1 MVVAIEL
8 LPYPITIA
16 EGALESVGDTA
27 HEAAPA
33 NRVVV
38 ITDTNVSEHYAP
50 TVSRSI
56 NRRRDRDDTI
66 VISIPPGEL
75 LKTRETWSALTDQ
88 LLEHRLGRDTT
99 IVALGG
105 GVVGDLAGFVAAT
118 YMRGIPFVQVPTTLL
133 AMVDASV
140 GGKTG
145 VDTKYG
151 KNLVGAFHPPAA
163 VIIDP
168 AVLRTL
174 HDRDIR
180 AGMAEVIKHGVVAD
194 ATYFDHVSA
203 FVRRLNNGLRDW
215 SQFVPLIQRSVEIKA
230 GIVARDERESGLR
243 KVLNFGHT
251 IGHALEALDG
261 YANPHGWAVA
271 QGMVIEAT
279 IAERIGVA
287 ERGTARTI
295 EEIVRDMSL
304 PLLVTQGIKPEI
316 PEKLIDLT
324 YADKKA
330 RGGRVEY
337 ALPARI
343 GEMAGVDRGYGIPVD
358 DDVVREVLS
367 S

>member
-1 MVVAIEL
+1 MVE

-16 EGALESVGDTA
+16 EGALESVGAVVHDV
-27 HEAAPA
+27 APH

-38 ITDTNVSEHYAP
+38 VTDTNVGGHYAKP
-50 TVSRSI
+50 VTASI
-56 NRRRDRDDTI
+56 DRHRERGD
-66 VISIPPGEL
+66 VILLSIPPGEI

-105 GVVGDLAGFVAAT
+105 GVIGDLAGFVAAT

-151 KNLVGAFHPPAA
+151 KNLVGAFYQPVA
-163 VIIDP
+163 VLMDP
-168 AVLRTL
+168 TVLRTL
-174 HDRDIR
+174 RDQDIR

-194 ATYFDHVSA
+194 AAYFDQVSA
-203 FVRRLNNGLRDW
+203 FADRLNGGLRDW
-215 SQFVPLIQRSVEIKA
+215 SQFVPLIRRSVEIKA
-230 GIVARDERESGLR
+230 DIVARDERENGLR

-271 QGMVIEAT
+271 QGMVIEAA

-287 ERGTARTI
+287 LSGTTALVESSVRQMSLPVLTTDSLHQETV
-295 EEIVRDMSL
+295 EEIVRR
-304 PLLVTQGIKPEI
+304 
-316 PEKLIDLT
+316 T
-324 YADKKA
+324 YSDKKTRA
-330 RGGRVEY
+330 GRVEY

-343 GEMAGVDRGYGIPVD
+343 GEMAGADRGYGIPVD
-358 DDVVREVLS
+358 DAVVRAVLTS
-367 S
+367 